1 MKQVCDTM
9 GVMTKCINQSDDVSR
24 TMLSKYEESAIN
36 VNKIETIVGKLMG
49 ELGTGGFMGIGDAK
63 PGMKVILIAKNRKLF
78 FHRSRRSDRILR
90 WWNHGTSA
98 CSFRKFNRYQKQE
111 FYLRT
116 ADLRD
121 KRIVYLGKC

>member
-1 MKQVCDTM
+1 M

-63 PGMKVILIAKNRKLF
+63 PGMKVILIAKNGSSSF
-78 FHRSRRSDRILR
+78 TA
-90 WWNHGTSA
+90 HGEVTESLDGGITA
-98 CSFRKFNRYQKQE
+98 RPFRKFNRYQKQE